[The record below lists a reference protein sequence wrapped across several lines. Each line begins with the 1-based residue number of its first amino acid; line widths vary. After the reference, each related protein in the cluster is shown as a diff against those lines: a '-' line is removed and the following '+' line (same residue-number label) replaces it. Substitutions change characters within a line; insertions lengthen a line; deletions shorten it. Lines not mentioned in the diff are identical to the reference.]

1 MDKTTQ
7 RIVSDVLSLPTAPYH
22 EDAVSAY
29 IRAFAAQRGM
39 PVKADRYGNLI
50 VRYRRGARPKPVALT
65 AHTDHPGFEVLDAR
79 GQDLTAGWLGA
90 CDPRHFPG
98 GRVIVVSNGEQ
109 IPGRVTSPL
118 SRPESGPRT
127 FSLRAQRPLPQVEGA
142 FGYWRLRPV
151 AFDGDRIWTKAADNL
166 AGCAAILAAL
176 DRLGRQG
183 AEADL
188 HGVFTR
194 AEEVGLLGAA
204 GLVETGLLPKRVPVV
219 VLEASKA
226 LPGAEVGRGPIVRV
240 GDRMSVFDPKVEY
253 AVHALAQDLRKR
265 DERFQFQ
272 RQLMSGGVC
281 EATLYV
287 LCGMA
292 VGALAFPLG
301 NYHNTGRRW
310 PAEEYISASDMEGM
324 VALCAAISLR
334 PPSGET
340 RGPIRKRFE
349 ALFKARRRRLLMAQ
363 K

>member
-1 MDKTTQ
+1 MDKTTKK
-7 RIVSDVLSLPTAPYH
+7 IVSDVLSLPTAPYH
-22 EDAVSAY
+22 EDAVAAC

-39 PVKADRYGNLI
+39 SVKADRYGNLI

-65 AHTDHPGFEVLDAR
+65 AHMDHPGFEVLDAR
-79 GQDLTAGWLGA
+79 GRDLTAEWLGG
-90 CDPRHFPG
+90 CDPQHFPCG
-98 GRVIVVSNGEQ
+98 QVTVISGGEQ

-118 SRPESGPRT
+118 SWPENGPKT
-127 FSLRAQRPLPQVEGA
+127 FSLRVQRPLPQVEGA
-142 FGYWRLRPV
+142 FGGWRLRPV

-166 AGCAAILAAL
+166 TGCAAILATL
-176 DRLGRQG
+176 DRLHRQG
-183 AEADL
+183 AETDL
-188 HGVFTR
+188 YGVFTR

-204 GLVETGLLPKRVPVV
+204 GLVETRPIPKRVPVI
-219 VLEASKA
+219 VLEASRA
-226 LPGAEVGRGPIVRV
+226 LPGAEVGGGPIVRV

-253 AVHALAQDLRKR
+253 AIHSLAQGLQKNDA
-265 DERFQFQ
+265 RFRFQ

-301 NYHNTGRRW
+301 NYHNMGKRW

-324 VALCAAISLR
+324 VALCVALSLH

-340 RGPIRKRFE
+340 RGPIQKRFE
-349 ALFKARRRRLLMAQ
+349 ALFRARRQRMLKKQR
-363 K
+363 